1 MTILLG
7 LLVGIVIG
15 IFSGLVGVGGGVLL
29 VPILLW
35 AFHMDQRHAQGT
47 SLAMLLPPTGLLAFW
62 QYYKAGAADLKLGL
76 IIAVGVFIGGYFGGE
91 WAQHFSNPTLRKVF
105 AVVLAGV
112 AVKMFFEK

>member
-1 MTILLG
+1 MNILFG
-7 LLVGIVIG
+7 LLIGIAVG
-15 IFSGLVGVGGGVLL
+15 IFSGLVGIGGGVIL
-29 VPILLW
+29 VPILLY

-62 QYYKAGAADLKLGL
+62 KYYKAGAADLKLGM

-91 WAQHFSNPTLRKVF
+91 WAQQLSNPTLRKVF

-112 AVKMFFEK
+112 AVKMFFER